1 MSKLKIHS
9 KKAEVIEFTWKGAGT
24 VPTVEMRWR
33 NRRVKFDCP
42 VAMMFAYQELEK
54 DLEDGIKVT
63 EAQMEMRKELEKQA
77 QKLQKDLGWALD
89 RCIDLLIKYEPEGF
103 KRRIKELNKL
113 LK

>member
-54 DLEDGIKVT
+54 DLEDEIKVA
-63 EAQMEMRKELEKQA
+63 EAQMALRKELEKDLRA
-77 QKLQKDLGWALD
+77 QKRMYKQLYKDYTWW
-89 RCIDLLIKYEPEGF
+89 
-103 KRRIKELNKL
+103 NKNAV
-113 LK
+113 